1 MMTRALAILIAVAG
15 LVSVAPA
22 QSSLVTTATVLRT
35 TATLTTSD
43 VLSTATLPA
52 RVKAVLFYVDFDKGA
67 ATSGAFTPVGA
78 IDANPAATGYYKL
91 LGYAKTLTASDQY
104 VIRVPR
110 EDFGAYQYYGIA
122 SIGVG
127 TLTSTGARVWV
138 KYEY

>member
-1 MMTRALAILIAVAG
+1 MMTRLCVIIAV
-15 LVSVAPA
+15 LVALTTVAPA
-22 QSSLVTTATVLRT
+22 QSSLVTTATALRT

-52 RVKAVLFYVDFDKGA
+52 RAKAVLFYVELDKGA
-67 ATSGAFTPVGA
+67 ATSGTFTPVGA
-78 IDANPAATGYYKL
+78 IDANPDATGYFKL
-91 LGYAKTLTASDQY
+91 STYAKALTASDRI
-104 VIRVPR
+104 VFRVPR
-110 EDFGAYQYYGIA
+110 EDFGAYQYFGVA